1 MSFSKQSTKWIIFSS
16 WRIIQ
21 TLLGKSVECP
31 FKQTCLWSRPT
42 RFASQVMTSPCL
54 QVHQSL
60 YSKYLQQQTIWQCV
74 PTVFPSVYVSQPL
87 TQWPDF
93 KVTLTLGKALQLSQT
108 YNIHPQSTILF
119 YLEAVFEP
127 LGHKVEDYGI
137 DAGVDGCHVDAEVVK
152 YKQETASTE
161 EGQTV
166 VNKKKR
172 FKRRRRLNQYYCN
185 VWQDRENT
193 VDDVSA
199 VSFSQ
204 RQKKNL
210 KSTLKPLL
218 HRPMFHW
225 PVFK

>member
-1 MSFSKQSTKWIIFSS
+1 MFTSS
-16 WRIIQ
+16 
-21 TLLGKSVECP
+21 P
-31 FKQTCLWSRPT
+31 
-42 RFASQVMTSPCL
+42 
-54 QVHQSL
+54 
-60 YSKYLQQQTIWQCV
+60 YLRQQTVWQRV
-74 PTVFPSVYVSQPL
+74 PAVFPSVHVSRPL
-87 TQWPDF
+87 TRWPDF
-93 KVTLTLGKALQLSQT
+93 KVTLTLGKAPQLSQT
-108 YNIHPQSTILF
+108 CHIHPQSTVLF

-152 YKQETASTE
+152 HEQETASTE

-172 FKRRRRLNQYYCN
+172 FERRRRLNQFYCHA
-185 VWQDRENT
+185 WQDKENT

-210 KSTLKPLL
+210 KVHFEASPS
-218 HRPMFHW
+218 
-225 PVFK
+225 